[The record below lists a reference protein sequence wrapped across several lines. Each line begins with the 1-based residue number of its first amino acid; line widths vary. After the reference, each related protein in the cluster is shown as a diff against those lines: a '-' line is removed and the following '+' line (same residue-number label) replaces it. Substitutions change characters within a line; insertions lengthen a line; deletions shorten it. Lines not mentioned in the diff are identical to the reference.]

1 MKPSPGILR
10 PTRRAAWALS
20 FLLLVALALLA
31 PALAAPA
38 LPAVSPEAAF
48 RHAAVLSREIGP
60 RPSGTPAFLRAADY
74 VEAGLRAWGYTAQRQ
89 AFSFLYFEAR
99 GSALRLVASGETI
112 PTVVPEYSAA
122 TPPAGI
128 EAALADG
135 GFGRPEELQR
145 VGGRIALVQR
155 GPAGFLFRDKVAN
168 AAAAGAVAIIIYN
181 HTPDPVPQVTLL
193 APARIPAV
201 LVTQEAGQRLLGLL
215 RQGEV
220 RVHLRVETVMEE
232 RTTWNVVG
240 RRQGSSGRV
249 VVVGAHL
256 DTVEVSPGANDNAS
270 GVAAA
275 LEAAHLLAGVPLEFS
290 LEVVAFGAE
299 ERGLLGSAHYVRQR
313 GGQVAAMVNL
323 DMVGVGALR
332 AGNGS
337 GDGPLVEAAE
347 RAAAGLGIALPR
359 FRLPGGS
366 DHASFERAG
375 IPAVFLH
382 TGDDA
387 QIHTPGDVL
396 ERLDPRLLAQAAQLA
411 ASLVLEAPRV
421 VR

>member
-1 MKPSPGILR
+1 MRPSPGALR
-10 PTRRAAWALS
+10 HPAGAAWSLLL
-20 FLLLVALALLA
+20 LLLVAPALLA

-38 LPAVSPEAAF
+38 LPGASPDAAL

-74 VEAGLRAWGYTAQRQ
+74 VEASLRAWGYTVERQ
-89 AFSFLYFEAR
+89 PFPFLYFEAR

-128 EAALADG
+128 EAPLADG

-145 VGGRIALVQR
+145 VGGRVALVQR

-181 HTPDPVPQVTLL
+181 HTPDPAPQVTLL
-193 APARIPAV
+193 APSRIPAV
-201 LVTQEAGQRLLGLL
+201 VVTQEAGQRLLGLM
-215 RQGEV
+215 RQGDV

-240 RRQGSSGRV
+240 RRQGRVGRT

-275 LEAAHLLAGVPLEFS
+275 LEAARLLAGVPLELP

-299 ERGLLGSAHYVRQR
+299 ERGLLGSAHYVRRR
-313 GGQVAAMVNL
+313 GGQTGAMVNL
-323 DMVGVGALR
+323 DMVGLGALR

-347 RAAAGLGIALPR
+347 RAAVGLGTALPR

-382 TGDDA
+382 TGDDP
-387 QIHTPGDVL
+387 QIHTPGDVV
-396 ERLDPRLLAQAAQLA
+396 ERLDPRLMAQAAQLA
-411 ASLVLEAPRV
+411 AAVVLEAPRV

>member
-1 MKPSPGILR
+1 MRPSSGALR
-10 PTRRAAWALS
+10 PTHWAVRA
-20 FLLLVALALLA
+20 LLLLLLAAPALLA
-31 PALAAPA
+31 PALVAPA
-38 LPAVSPEAAF
+38 LPAASAEGAI
-48 RHAAVLSREIGP
+48 RHAAVLSREVGP

-74 VEAGLRAWGYTAQRQ
+74 VDGSLRAWGYTVERQ
-89 AFSFLYFEAR
+89 PFPFLYFEVR
-99 GSALRLVASGETI
+99 GSVLRLVATGETI

-145 VGGRIALVQR
+145 VAGRIALVQR

-193 APARIPAV
+193 TPARIPAV
-201 LVTQEAGQRLLGLL
+201 VVTQEAGQRLLGLL

-220 RVHLRVETVMEE
+220 RVHLRVETVLEE

-240 RRQGSSGRV
+240 RRQGRGGRAI
-249 VVVGAHL
+249 VVGAHL
-256 DTVEVSPGANDNAS
+256 DSVEVSPGANDNAS
-270 GVAAA
+270 GVAAV
-275 LEAAHLLAGVPLEFS
+275 LEAARLLAGAPLELP

-299 ERGLLGSAHYVRQR
+299 ERGLLGSAYYVRQR

-323 DMVGVGALR
+323 DMVGVGVLR

-337 GDGPLVEAAE
+337 GDGPLLEAAE
-347 RAAAGLGIALPR
+347 RVASGQGVALPR

-375 IPAVFLH
+375 IPTVFLH
-382 TGDDA
+382 TGDDP

-411 ASLVLEAPRV
+411 AAVVLEAPRV
-421 VR
+421 IR